1 MFGTVRNS
9 DITRFAIHFLQQLP
23 KQWFCVRYP
32 WEVSLGFALTRHRRH
47 CDVQID
53 LKLLLYSFTSS
64 GGLLNVSLTKAN
76 STVRRA
82 DASRFA
88 LHRPKFSSC
97 TEMHI
102 IIPGHL
108 ICVDSAG
115 FCWSMIL
122 QLFDFLPSAPQ
133 SCSRQW
139 SSRSPS
145 GGKGAPHKENSN
157 SHKLRFQA
165 LQTLD
170 IARIT
175 DNSSFACFSPHHRWP
190 IAIVLVTAI
199 QQNSDMCS
207 FRCNSVRS
215 HTKLKVQRFS
225 ASKTECVIFSSVRF
239 ISSLRRTKNSAAKR
253 YRATETC
260 QALFLSTL
268 FGRST
273 INTIRITR
281 ILQFETILKQGIS
294 IKADLG
300 ILNSSSLNVGSMS
313 WFGYE

>member
-9 DITRFAIHFLQQLP
+9 DITRFAIRFLQQLP

-82 DASRFA
+82 DASRFP

-122 QLFDFLPSAPQ
+122 QSFDFLPSAPQ

-145 GGKGAPHKENSN
+145 GGKGEPHKENSN

-175 DNSSFACFSPHHRWP
+175 DNSNFACFSPHHRWP
-190 IAIVLVTAI
+190 IAIVLVPAI
-199 QQNSDMCS
+199 QQNSDICS

-239 ISSLRRTKNSAAKR
+239 ISSLGAPKIRRQR
-253 YRATETC
+253 GTEPRRPARQC
-260 QALFLSTL
+260 FSQHFSEDP
-268 FGRST
+268 
-273 INTIRITR
+273 
-281 ILQFETILKQGIS
+281 Q
-294 IKADLG
+294 
-300 ILNSSSLNVGSMS
+300 
-313 WFGYE
+313 